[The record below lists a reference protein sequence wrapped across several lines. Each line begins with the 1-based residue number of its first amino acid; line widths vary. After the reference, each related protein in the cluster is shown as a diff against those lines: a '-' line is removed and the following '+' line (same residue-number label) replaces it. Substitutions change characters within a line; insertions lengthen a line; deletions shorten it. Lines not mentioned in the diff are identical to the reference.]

1 MKRQAIRN
9 GLLIS
14 LLPDLSVQ
22 RGDLVVED
30 GVIVAV
36 GDGVAKGIDDAVDAR
51 GAVVL
56 PGLVNAH
63 THLYS
68 ALAVGMAGP
77 AVAPTNFSETLE
89 RIWWRLD
96 RALDADSLRYSAL
109 VGGLEAA
116 RRTMAFQPQPHGQA
130 LGLQGN
136 PT

>member
-30 GVIVAV
+30 GIIVAV
-36 GDGVAKGIDDAVDAR
+36 GDGIAKGIDDAVDAR

-77 AVAPTNFSETLE
+77 AVAPAHHE
-89 RIWWRLD
+89 RRRRLA
-96 RALDADSLRYSAL
+96 RLRSSLL
-109 VGGLEAA
+109 T
-116 RRTMAFQPQPHGQA
+116 TMS
-130 LGLQGN
+130 N
-136 PT
+136 RVV